1 MSALRYLP
9 SVVRVQHGL
18 SGLSL
23 DRVLRVKL
31 APLSVHAPLHAATRF
46 SLAVSRDLLDSH
58 ARGLGLTSGDEAL
71 VRVCRIVLAHAR
83 RLVAV
88 ARA

>member
-9 SVVRVQHGL
+9 SVVRVQHGV

-23 DRVLRVKL
+23 TVSCVKL
-31 APLSVHAPLHAATRF
+31 APLSIHAPLHAATRF

-58 ARGLGLTSGDEAL
+58 AGGLGLTSGDEAL

-83 RLVAV
+83 
-88 ARA
+88 